1 MRVWIP
7 RLLFLLVVVLAVV
20 ASGVLVSCRRSG
32 GEAGDV
38 TTLKAAPAPGKMS
51 VYRKAPQRDTDAA
64 QRVVLAPPPPTA
76 FTYKSEPEGVG
87 GQTRVLAMS
96 PTSADGELRLRKR
109 PPPNGGSFPDMFFQH
124 FGVNPTIETS
134 EESTSTFSVA
144 TDTAAYTLT
153 RSYLERSVLPDMA
166 AVRVEDFV
174 NAFDY
179 GYPTGEADFSLDLDG
194 FPSPN
199 RKGYH
204 VVRVGL
210 KARTPG
216 PEARKPA
223 HVVMTIDVSGSM
235 AIESRLQL
243 VKRAL
248 RQLVD
253 QLRADDVVSIVTYGD
268 NAQLALPPTTLAQKD
283 RILGVV
289 DSLGPQGSTNA
300 QAGLELAFR
309 VATDFARPGRSTRV
323 ILCSDGV
330 ANNGVTSADGIYG
343 RIRDWSGKGI
353 TLSTVGFG
361 MGNYNDVLMERLAQV
376 GHGQYAYVDRLDAA
390 RRFFIENATGM
401 LHTIAEDVKVQV
413 EFEKDAVQR
422 YRLLGYEARRL
433 ENEDFENDRVDSGW
447 IGAGHAVTALYEVKL
462 RSGADRVGTV
472 RLRYKKP
479 GTSRSVLLESALWRS
494 RIAGSFEK
502 AAGSTQLAFV
512 AAELAEKL
520 RRSYWAR
527 TLSYESLHELWTRM
541 PRDVRERPEVAE
553 LDGLIHRAGSLD
565 RRTDPFEAI
574 SPVATM
580 SFDTLPRVG
589 R

>member
-1 MRVWIP
+1 MRVWIS
-7 RLLFLLVVVLAVV
+7 RLALLLVVVLA
-20 ASGVLVSCRRSG
+20 ALALDLGCSRRDG
-32 GEAGDV
+32 GEAGAPVERDRAV
-38 TTLKAAPAPGKMS
+38 VLRVSPPPAAMPGKL
-51 VYRKAPQRDTDAA
+51 RAPK
-64 QRVVLAPPPPTA
+64 VPKL
-76 FTYKSEPEGVG
+76 
-87 GQTRVLAMS
+87 S
-96 PTSADGELRLRKR
+96 PLVRSELRLPST
-109 PPPNGGSFPDMFFQH
+109 PPPNGASFPDMYFQH
-124 FGVNPTIETS
+124 FGVNPTVETS

-153 RSYLERSVLPDMA
+153 RSYLERNALPDMA
-166 AVRVEDFV
+166 SVRVEDFV

-179 GYPTGEADFSLDLDG
+179 GYSTGDADFTLDLDG

-204 VVRVGL
+204 VVRIGL
-210 KARTPG
+210 KARSPG

-235 AIESRLQL
+235 VIESRLQL

-248 RQLVD
+248 HQLVH

-268 NAQLALPPTTLAQKD
+268 DARLALPPTAASQD
-283 RILGVV
+283 RHILEVV

-309 VATDFARPGRSTRV
+309 VATEFARPGRSTRV

-330 ANNGVTSADGIYG
+330 ANNGVTSADAIYG
-343 RIRDWSGKGI
+343 RIRAWAAKGI

-390 RRFFIENATGM
+390 RRFFVENATGM
-401 LHTIAEDVKVQV
+401 LHTIAEDAKVQV
-413 EFEKDAVQR
+413 EFDRDVVQR
-422 YRLLGYEARRL
+422 YRLLGYEARRM
-433 ENEDFENDRVDSGW
+433 ENEDFDNDRVDAGW
-447 IGAGHAVTALYEVKL
+447 VGAGHAVTALYEVKL
-462 RSGADRVGTV
+462 RPGADRLGTV

-479 GTSRSVLLESALWRS
+479 GASRSLLLESPLSRS
-494 RIAGSFEK
+494 RLASSIGKASGS
-502 AAGSTQLAFV
+502 AQLAFV

-520 RRSYWAR
+520 RGSYWTR
-527 TLSYESLHELWTRM
+527 PLSYEALHELWARM
-541 PRDVRERPEVAE
+541 PPDVRERPEVAE
-553 LDGLIHRAGSLD
+553 LGGLIVHAQALD
-565 RRTDPFEAI
+565 RRMDRFETIA
-574 SPVATM
+574 PVATM
-580 SFDTLPRVG
+580 SFDTLPQVG